1 MIAYS
6 QIDIGKCS
14 KVLLFYPTV
23 RSGDILLF
31 VLIEIMNM
39 TIGIFCS
46 HIEIYFFGKRI
57 TQFQLTS
64 QHAAFVS
71 CYTVHIT

>member
-46 HIEIYFFGKRI
+46 NIEIYFSERG
-57 TQFQLTS
+57 
-64 QHAAFVS
+64 
-71 CYTVHIT
+71 